1 MVKLFK
7 TSAEL
12 NYHLSDESD
21 PYAPMLSW
29 FLQFINISDEFL
41 AEDPADI
48 PRRSDGKVGI
58 TYKYRTNQLDITKDT
73 FKEAIANKK
82 YIKNECWI
90 NALYEIYG
98 DSLLRTNK
106 QQRYVITRAKI
117 LEIIGK
123 TEDNIQEGIT
133 WKEILPF
140 SSSMISKSE
149 FLINT

>member
-1 MVKLFK
+1 MPFMVLTVHK
-7 TSAEL
+7 
-12 NYHLSDESD
+12 HSDD
-21 PYAPMLSW
+21 
-29 FLQFINISDEFL
+29 FL

-123 TEDNIQEGIT
+123 TEDNIQEG
-133 WKEILPF
+133 
-140 SSSMISKSE
+140 
-149 FLINT
+149 

>member
-1 MVKLFK
+1 MFNLFK
-7 TSAEL
+7 TSPELAYRLAAE
-12 NYHLSDESD
+12 SGE
-21 PYAPMLSW
+21 APTA
-29 FLQFINISDEFL
+29 FLILTAHKDSDEFL

-73 FKEAIANKK
+73 FKEAIANNR

-123 TEDNIQEGIT
+123 TEDNIKEGIT
-133 WKEILPF
+133 WK
-140 SSSMISKSE
+140 
-149 FLINT
+149 